1 MIRNLLGRQR
11 LAPAQFLVAYARL
24 SSRSDTDV
32 DHLIF
37 TREHGTI
44 SRLGFANGYNS
55 ELFGCAPLAEPAAQ
69 GQFYFDKFI
78 KIQASD
84 RQGCLGS
91 SELKEQ
97 HVYDFYYRCSIDFTG
112 LQLVLTLRRF
122 AFEQYERFIGTA
134 RVPPL
139 GAAGPE
145 AWHGDLLV
153 LIPAPVFEFPR
164 GRGSAPPYPPAETRE
179 AKVGKLRAI
188 KNFRFD
194 TIDILKI
201 GARAGSGEL
210 CVPDISNIPSER
222 LLRLR

>member
-32 DHLIF
+32 GHLIF
-37 TREHGTI
+37 MREHGTI
-44 SRLGFANGYNS
+44 SCLGFANGYNS
-55 ELFGCAPLAEPAAQ
+55 ELFGCAPLAEPAAR

-84 RQGCLGS
+84 RRGCLGS
-91 SELKEQ
+91 VELKEQ

-112 LQLVLTLRRF
+112 LQLVLTLPRV

-139 GAAGPE
+139 GADPE

-153 LIPAPVFEFPR
+153 LVPAPVFGFPK
-164 GRGSAPPYPPAETRE
+164 GRGSAPPYPPAQTRE
-179 AKVGKLRAI
+179 AKAGKLRMI

-194 TIDILKI
+194 TIDILKT
-201 GARAGSGEL
+201 GARDGFGEL